1 VSAQKTLAAEGVGGL
16 YKGVAAPLTG
26 QMFFRF
32 APEERYACIANG
44 PRAAVACTGACAL
57 R

>member
-1 VSAQKTLAAEGVGGL
+1 
-16 YKGVAAPLTG
+16 
-26 QMFFRF
+26 MFFRV
-32 APEERYACIANG
+32 APEVRYACIANG